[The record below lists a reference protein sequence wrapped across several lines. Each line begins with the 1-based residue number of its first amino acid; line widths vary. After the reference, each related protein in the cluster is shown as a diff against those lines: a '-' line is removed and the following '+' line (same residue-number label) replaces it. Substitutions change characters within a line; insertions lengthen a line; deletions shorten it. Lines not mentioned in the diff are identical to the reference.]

1 VVFVIGGH
9 KVGSTTSTATGAYRG
24 PLDVSGLPVGSYQVT
39 AECGLLLTSAPLEL
53 VLASEVSNDAS
64 TLIIIIFF
72 ILFGMAILS
81 RQLRIR

>member
-1 VVFVIGGH
+1 M
-9 KVGSTTSTATGAYRG
+9 
-24 PLDVSGLPVGSYQVT
+24 SGLPVGSYQVT
-39 AECGLLLTSAPLEL
+39 AECGLLLTNASLEL

-72 ILFGMAILS
+72 ILFGIAILA